1 MYTQNSSVK
10 PFENRV
16 HCSSVRDSNDY
27 MLRIRLLCPS
37 YKLFCRN
44 KSAPQSG
51 YFKAARNGRIRQSY
65 YMRPPLRLNLLP
77 HISHTGTGSL
87 YMMLTK
93 RSYRNL
99 QVTSPCRLNIQS
111 SLRLTFF
118 SRAVIPA
125 ANVFRVPLHALLFSN
140 YYFPRASFGG
150 MHFPRLHRCGLDI
163 STRHPEARNTCRSTS
178 NELLTS
184 WKQYVLERIPGT
196 LLIFPSLAWKIPGP
210 HTPSVLPQGRSV
222 KQDTTFP
229 RHQTLECRLIP
240 LRSPY

>member
-1 MYTQNSSVK
+1 
-10 PFENRV
+10 
-16 HCSSVRDSNDY
+16 

-44 KSAPQSG
+44 KSVPQSE

-65 YMRPPLRLNLLP
+65 YMRPPLHLNSLP

-99 QVTSPCRLNIQS
+99 QVTSPRRLNIQS
-111 SLRLTFF
+111 SLRLTVF

-125 ANVFRVPLHALLFSN
+125 ANVFRVLLHALLFSN

-150 MHFPRLHRCGLDI
+150 MHFPRLHRCGIDI
-163 STRHPEARNTCRSTS
+163 STRHPEECNTCRSTS

-184 WKQYVLERIPGT
+184 WKQYVLERIPST
-196 LLIFPSLAWKIPGP
+196 LLISPTLAWEIPGP
-210 HTPSVLPQGRSV
+210 HTPSVLPEVRPV

-229 RHQTLECRLIP
+229 GHQTLECRLIP
-240 LRSPY
+240 LRAPY